1 MFGSASI
8 ISAETAP
15 DTLVRSVCSSGDSA
29 ETSTVWSSVPTD
41 NSTGTRTVSVALR
54 MMPDRL
60 NGAKPERVTVMEYVP
75 AGSRG
80 AVKRPASLVTSSCD
94 AFVPS
99 LATTTEAPG
108 TIAFWESVT
117 VPVSVADRIWAW
129 ATDVHAKQSR
139 IRISRDSCFN
149 TSASLATGFPW
160 RRGGASHRCAS

>member
-8 ISAETAP
+8 ISAPMAP
-15 DTLVRSVCSSGDSA
+15 DTLVRSVCSSGDPA

-41 NSTGTRTVSVALR
+41 NPTGTRTVSVALR
-54 MMPDRL
+54 TIPDRL
-60 NGAKPERVTVMEYVP
+60 NGAKPDRVTVMEYMP

-99 LATTTEAPG
+99 LVTTTEAPG
-108 TIAFWESVT
+108 TIAFWGSVT

-129 ATDVHAKQSR
+129 ATDVHATQT
-139 IRISRDSCFN
+139 RISIKRDSCVD
-149 TSASLATGFPW
+149 TSASSLVDF
-160 RRGGASHRCAS
+160 RGAWASHRCAS